1 MSIKVRL
8 KKLEK
13 TAGEAAGPEP
23 PWSPP
28 EVYDRLRE
36 DAQDQIARDLK
47 IGEEPL
53 YWIDDAG
60 IIRAADDGSFVRH
73 LGDYIQAIDREM
85 RRLGREIVEDRA
97 SMTLE
102 EIQQAGAEDKEQR
115 EALSKLSLDEAIA
128 FLGAEIAL
136 DRAYRGR
143 GRGG

>member
-13 TAGEAAGPEP
+13 TAGEAAGTEP

-28 EVYDRLRE
+28 EVYARLRRE
-36 DAQDQIARDLK
+36 AQAKIDSDLA

-60 IIRAADDGSFVRH
+60 IIRASDDGSFVRH

-85 RRLGREIVEDRA
+85 RMLDREIDEEQA
-97 SMTLE
+97 HMSPE
-102 EIQQAGAEDKEQR
+102 EIRRAGAEHEEYWASLDG
-115 EALSKLSLDEAIA
+115 LSLDEKIQA
-128 FLGAEIAL
+128 LEAEIAMIE
-136 DRAYRGR
+136 AEEEGE
-143 GRGG
+143 G